1 MILDLF
7 HSIEISS
14 GQCCGEI
21 GQGYGIHLT
30 RPLDNLECGMQKQ

>member
-1 MILDLF
+1 MILDLS
-7 HSIEISS
+7 HSIEIAS
-14 GQCCGEI
+14 GQCGEI